1 MEKLNAPNVDK
12 LKLDKAVNE
21 FTMARDLCNLFDTD
35 PYLSATANQI
45 AACALNILNSVN
57 QQIASGDQQKMAT
70 LMNAARAAYVAENK
84 LKMWTPGVSALLG
97 SSDQPFTVAK
107 NHIAAMCADKGKRDS
122 KIIGEILRLFGGVAE
137 NLHLDP
143 KTVPAGHFTSAALTL
158 AVPTA
163 PADKPATVGWDFF
176 CSTRPAY
183 RTTAYGNMAFDRKA
197 RQRTTPPNFNAATIE
212 KEVADVLG
220 LDYQNVKTGNTFFRP
235 LLPGD
240 IVRSIDKVLG
250 LPEGA
255 SISGT
260 TSDTIWA
267 VEVISNFL
275 NGQGKSFDPNILLLP
290 LAAIVA
296 GYHHT
301 ALEVG
306 LAMTINGYIT
316 YQPGFYTSFQDSEMS
331 KTAWG
336 ARIHAILANAE
347 NDGKN
352 LLMLIATDSTP
363 NAVYAARSEDDKKKF
378 RKAVTL
384 DFDGYKKWYGLAQPA
399 TSSPSSFPVTFSVKS
414 INDATSGLLN

>member
-21 FTMARDLCNLFDTD
+21 FKMARDLCNLFDTD

-107 NHIAAMCADKGKRDS
+107 NHIAAMCADKGKRDP

-183 RTTAYGNMAFDRKA
+183 RTTA
-197 RQRTTPPNFNAATIE
+197 
-212 KEVADVLG
+212 
-220 LDYQNVKTGNTFFRP
+220 
-235 LLPGD
+235 
-240 IVRSIDKVLG
+240 
-250 LPEGA
+250 
-255 SISGT
+255 
-260 TSDTIWA
+260 
-267 VEVISNFL
+267 
-275 NGQGKSFDPNILLLP
+275 
-290 LAAIVA
+290 
-296 GYHHT
+296 
-301 ALEVG
+301 
-306 LAMTINGYIT
+306 
-316 YQPGFYTSFQDSEMS
+316 
-331 KTAWG
+331 
-336 ARIHAILANAE
+336 
-347 NDGKN
+347 
-352 LLMLIATDSTP
+352 
-363 NAVYAARSEDDKKKF
+363 
-378 RKAVTL
+378 
-384 DFDGYKKWYGLAQPA
+384 
-399 TSSPSSFPVTFSVKS
+399 
-414 INDATSGLLN
+414 